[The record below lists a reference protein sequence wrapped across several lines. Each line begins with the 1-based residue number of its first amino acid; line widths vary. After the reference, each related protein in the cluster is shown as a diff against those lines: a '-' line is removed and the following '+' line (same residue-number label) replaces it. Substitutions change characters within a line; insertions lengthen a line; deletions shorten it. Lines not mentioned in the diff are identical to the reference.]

1 MSIEAGG
8 NAPFIVFGDA
18 DIEQAVEGTFH
29 TLWLLLFIFARSHVG
44 TGAIVNKFRGT
55 GQTCVCANRIYVQS
69 SVYADFACRL
79 AEKVA
84 AFKVGDGLDEK
95 TYYLCMCD
103 C

>member
-1 MSIEAGG
+1 MRHSLFLVMLTSNKPSKVHFTHSG
-8 NAPFIVFGDA
+8 FFFLSFFVF
-18 DIEQAVEGTFH
+18 
-29 TLWLLLFIFARSHVG
+29 FARSHVG

-55 GQTCVCANRIYVQS
+55 GQTCICANRIYVQS